1 MPRPYRRRSGSIDI
15 EVDTSGINRILRE
28 LGPNATRALKKAAFM
43 IESRAK
49 QKAPVDTGALR
60 NSIYTRIGKGADI
73 TTVGIEGRTP
83 LPEPD
88 GDLVAHIGP
97 SVHYAVYVEMGTH
110 RMSAQP
116 YLLPAVRETE
126 AELAE
131 IFRGV
136 INA

>member
-1 MPRPYRRRSGSIDI
+1 MSI
-15 EVDTSGINRILRE
+15 EVDTSGINRILDN
-28 LGPNATRALKKAAFM
+28 LGPNAERALKRAAFQ

-60 NSIYTRIGKGADI
+60 SSIYTRIGRGPDTSTVGAD
-73 TTVGIEGRTP
+73 RTP
-83 LPEPD
+83 LPEPG

-97 SVHYAVYVEMGTH
+97 SVHYGIYVEMGTH
-110 RMSAQP
+110 RAAAQP

-131 IFRGV
+131 IFRDV
-136 INA
+136 IDG